1 MPKLDRDARR
11 AALLTSA
18 LFRAMKPPE
27 LETVLDLAVERRFR
41 RNQMIFQKEEEG
53 SSMMAVLIGR
63 VRISAVS
70 ADGKEVTLN
79 VIKQGEVFGEIA
91 LLDGKP
97 RSAAA
102 TAAEETVLLVLER
115 RDFLPMLAA
124 NPDLAQR
131 LLVVVCDKLR
141 RASLALEDFAL
152 LDLPERL
159 ARLLVNLAE
168 EYGRHTAAGI
178 IIDVRMSQRD
188 LSTWVASS
196 RESINKQLKA
206 WRDEGVVELEAGLI
220 ILRQPDVLRGLTR
233 SPGER
238 EV

>member
-1 MPKLDRDARR
+1 
-11 AALLTSA
+11 
-18 LFRAMKPPE
+18 
-27 LETVLDLAVERRFR
+27 
-41 RNQMIFQKEEEG
+41 
-53 SSMMAVLIGR
+53 MAVLIGR
-63 VRISAVS
+63 VRISAIS
-70 ADGKEVTLN
+70 ADRKEVTLN

-102 TAAEETVLLVLER
+102 SAAEETVLLVLER

-168 EYGRHTAAGI
+168 EYGRNTAAGI
-178 IIDVRMSQRD
+178 VIDVRMSQRD

-220 ILRQPDVLRGLTR
+220 ILRQPDVLRRLTR
-233 SPGER
+233 SPDE
-238 EV
+238 